1 LVHLSSKSFLISFFL
16 MGLRSHRNGADEG
29 SGVGLAVGVVGLAA
43 PAGSVSGTV
52 SDILPRLSLKK
63 FLRVNL
69 FL

>member
-1 LVHLSSKSFLISFFL
+1 MAPMK
-16 MGLRSHRNGADEG
+16 G
-29 SGVGLAVGVVGLAA
+29 SGVGLAVGAVGLAA
-43 PAGSVSGTV
+43 PAGSVSGSV